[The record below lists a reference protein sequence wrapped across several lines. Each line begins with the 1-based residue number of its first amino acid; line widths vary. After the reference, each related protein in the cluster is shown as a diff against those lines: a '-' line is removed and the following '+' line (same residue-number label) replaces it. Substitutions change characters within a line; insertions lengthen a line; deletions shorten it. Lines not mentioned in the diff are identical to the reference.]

1 MLRQKSF
8 IAIMSVGL
16 ALMASSANGEIL
28 VYEPFVGVPGEAF
41 AGVETESVNL
51 GQWSEPVPRVAT
63 DNAQFV
69 EFPAYTDPDGVVL
82 PSKGVGA
89 VLRGDLFD
97 ESVALDSPATFA
109 SGKSAWIGLQAGLR
123 DKGGSGFDRQHSRI
137 RFHFDASDLEVRW
150 DTEGVG
156 GARDNQLVQLVLQG
170 ATGGA
175 TTSGEDIP
183 YPAVGEPV
191 NEFILIRIDFSAGD
205 ETIRLWR
212 NPSLSSRPADG
223 DALLTGTQELGST
236 LSGITARTQ
245 AFHTELILDEIRIGE
260 TFNDAVGQEGS
271 NAIARS
277 PLPKNES
284 ADALHKG
291 TTLSWRAGESAQ
303 THNVYF
309 GTAFDDVNNASV
321 SAPLGVLVSK
331 GQSDNAY
338 GPGRLDFDQTYYWRV
353 DEVNGAPDFTVFKGD
368 VWSITAEPFSLP
380 ISDVTVTASSTFGNA
395 VPDHT
400 VDGSGLTGDLH
411 SSAVADMW
419 ISGSIP
425 ASIEYEFDRSYK
437 LDEMW
442 VWNSNQIIESFVGF
456 GAKDVVIEYSL
467 DGTDWT
473 QLEGVTSLAQAPGAD
488 GYAANSIVDFGGAA
502 ASHVRIT
509 INSVHGIAPQTGL
522 SEVRFFSIPVRARE
536 AQPENGATG
545 LDPAVVLG
553 WRTGRGAVSHDIA
566 LSSDPA
572 DATVIDTATDNT
584 FDTAALDPQ
593 LGETYFWSITEV
605 NDAETPSAWTSDT
618 WRFSIVDSLVV
629 DDMESYEDAEFLEI
643 WATWIDG
650 FDNPA
655 GNGAVVGAN
664 PDGGDYSP
672 ETGIVHGGNQSLP
685 IHYDNTGAPF
695 SEAERS
701 FSPAQDWTRAGIQT
715 LVLFFAGDPA
725 NTGGRVYVTI
735 NGTKVSHAGD
745 ADALTKPRWT
755 QWNIDLSTVNTN
767 LNNVTSLAVG
777 VEGGGA
783 GLLLVDD
790 ILLYRQAPSA
800 DHEEVWIEG
809 EATDT
814 QGERW
819 RITDDP
825 TASGGRYLGSE
836 DGDGDDN
843 TDPPGA
849 EWMATYK
856 FTVSGGTYT
865 ISARIITL
873 PGNSFWFRIP
883 GATSPQITRPD
894 GWINT
899 NPMDNGDTWHWDEDV
914 VEFTL
919 SAGEHTLEIAKREDG
934 TLLDALVI
942 TDKLE

>member
-1 MLRQKSF
+1 MLQQKSF
-8 IAIMSVGL
+8 IAILSVGL
-16 ALMASSANGEIL
+16 ALMASSASAEIL
-28 VYEPFVGVPGEAF
+28 VYEPFAGVPGEAF

-51 GQWSEPVPRVAT
+51 GPWSEPVPRIAT

-109 SGKSAWIGLQAGLR
+109 DGRSAWIGLQAGLR
-123 DKGGSGFDRQHSRI
+123 DKGGNGFDRQHSRI

-150 DTEGVG
+150 DTEGPG
-156 GARDNQLVQLVLQG
+156 GARDNQMVQLVLQG
-170 ATGGA
+170 ASGGA
-175 TTSGEDIP
+175 TRSGEDIP

-191 NEFILIRIDFSAGD
+191 NEFILIRIDFSPGD
-205 ETIRLWR
+205 ETIHLWR
-212 NPSLSSRPADG
+212 NPSLSSRPEDA
-223 DALLTGTQELGST
+223 DALLTGTQELGNT

-260 TFNDAVGQEGS
+260 TFNDAVGQGGS
-271 NAIARS
+271 NAMARS

-284 ADALHKG
+284 NDVPYEG
-291 TTLSWRAGESAQ
+291 TTLSWRAGEFAQ

-321 SAPLGVLVSK
+321 SAPLGVLVSG

-338 GPGRLDFDQTYYWRV
+338 DPGRLDFDQTYYWRV

-395 VPDHT
+395 LPDHT

-411 SSAVADMW
+411 SAAVADMW

-425 ASIEYEFDRSYK
+425 ASIEYAFGRPYK

-467 DGTDWT
+467 DGTEWT

-488 GYAANSIVDFGGAA
+488 GYAANNVVDFGGAA
-502 ASHVRIT
+502 ARHVRIT

-553 WRTGRGAVSHDIA
+553 WRPGRGAVSHDIA

-572 DATVIDTATDNT
+572 DATVIETATDNT
-584 FDTAALDPQ
+584 FDTAALDLQ
-593 LGETYFWSITEV
+593 LGVTYFWSITEV
-605 NDAETPSAWTSDT
+605 NDAETPSAWASDT

-629 DDMESYEDAEFLEI
+629 DDMESYQDAEFLEI

-650 FDNPA
+650 FDDPA
-655 GNGAVVGAN
+655 NGSLVGTGASGNE
-664 PDGGDYSP
+664 P
-672 ETGIVHGGNQSLP
+672 ETSIVYEGSQSMP
-685 IHYDNTGAPF
+685 MTIDNTAAPK
-695 SEAERS
+695 SEATRT
-701 FSPAQDWTRAGIQT
+701 FDAAQDWTRSGIQS
-715 LVLFFAGDPA
+715 LVLYFK
-725 NTGGRVYVTI
+725 R
-735 NGTKVSHAGD
+735 
-745 ADALTKPRWT
+745 
-755 QWNIDLSTVNTN
+755 
-767 LNNVTSLAVG
+767 
-777 VEGGGA
+777 
-783 GLLLVDD
+783 
-790 ILLYRQAPSA
+790 
-800 DHEEVWIEG
+800 
-809 EATDT
+809 
-814 QGERW
+814 
-819 RITDDP
+819 
-825 TASGGRYLGSE
+825 
-836 DGDGDDN
+836 
-843 TDPPGA
+843 GA
-849 EWMATYK
+849 E
-856 FTVSGGTYT
+856 
-865 ISARIITL
+865 
-873 PGNSFWFRIP
+873 
-883 GATSPQITRPD
+883 
-894 GWINT
+894 
-899 NPMDNGDTWHWDEDV
+899 
-914 VEFTL
+914 
-919 SAGEHTLEIAKREDG
+919 
-934 TLLDALVI
+934 
-942 TDKLE
+942 